1 MDFTSAIVDLDG
13 TVYRGERLLPGA
25 SNGIETLRAA
35 GLDLLFF
42 SNNASRSR
50 ETYVEHLREFGLDV
64 APEEIYSAG
73 IVTVEY
79 LEEHH
84 LEDTVLVIGS
94 AGLRE
99 QIEDAGIAVTE
110 NPELADVLVAS
121 WTTDFDYDDMTA
133 ALQAVDE
140 DTVFLGTNRDR
151 TLPQSDGKAI
161 PGSGSIIYSLAAV
174 VGHDPDA
181 ILGKPSDI
189 AVERALERLDARAED
204 CLLIG
209 DRLDTDLAMGE
220 RAGMTTVLVLTGVT
234 DRADIEHS
242 DVDPD
247 YVIER
252 LGDIGAVLD
261 VV

>member
-1 MDFTSAIVDLDG
+1 MDYTGAIVDLDG

-25 SNGIETLRAA
+25 SDGIETLRAA

-50 ETYVEHLREFGLDV
+50 ATYVDHLAAFGLDV
-64 APEEIYSAG
+64 SPEEIYSAG

-84 LEDTVLVIGS
+84 HDDHVLVIGS
-94 AGLRE
+94 EGLRE
-99 QIEDAGIAVTE
+99 QIEDAGLAVTDE
-110 NPELADVLVAS
+110 PERADVLVAS
-121 WTTDFDYDDMTA
+121 WTESFDYDDMTA
-133 ALQAVDE
+133 ALRAVDE
-140 DTVFLGTNRDR
+140 EAVFLGTNRDR
-151 TLPQSDGKAI
+151 TLPQSDGKVI
-161 PGSGSIIYSLAAV
+161 PGSGSIIFSLAAV
-174 VGHDPDA
+174 IDRKPDA

-189 AVERALERLDARAED
+189 AVEQALEKLDARAEE

-234 DRADIEHS
+234 DRADVADS
-242 DVDPD
+242 DIDPD
-247 YVIER
+247 YVIDG
-252 LGDIGAVLD
+252 LGDIGQVLD
-261 VV
+261 AA